1 MSVVIFKIFEQLLL
15 ELMSP
20 TPKWGPANSRDRTGR
35 YAKVRKT
42 EAIEIIKADGS
53 MSILEIITGDK
64 VQHQEHDNYVSNSY
78 NDSGIMESK
87 QINVSPSRTGT
98 PSLNEYNNAAFQSDK

>member
-53 MSILEIITGDK
+53 MPILEIITGDK
-64 VQHQEHDNYVSNSY
+64 VQHQEHDNCVSNSY